1 MAIIIN
7 EVSYSHMCVSL
18 FNNLFENA
26 MLGSFAEYII
36 QKTYPLTRI
45 SKKRIEKVDLS
56 SVPVNFVLS
65 AYLLTLYNIHK
76 NINFKDGLDVSFQIN

>member
-7 EVSYSHMCVSL
+7 EVSL
-18 FNNLFENA
+18 FNKLFENA

-36 QKTYPLTRI
+36 HLDLHQNSYPPTRI